1 MSRASGSSKLSLS
14 HASHANDPT
23 AAQITNAVDGM
34 ADVNVPASQPNWQL
48 VLPQSSP
55 SGAWNGTQI
64 QVDFN
69 IQNSAVGKGVNYLL
83 QFNVAT
89 TGAPVLP
96 PSSYFVDRVEI
107 RTPGGEVAENVTN
120 DMLFA
125 ESTTL
130 LTDQSF
136 YTVGPLYNVAAT
148 GGLNPAPAA
157 GNHTYWLSLNGS
169 ILGGAQP
176 YFKGFAAGGFWQVRV
191 FLTANVVASGST
203 GACSLSQ
210 LQLWVQEAKLSEQT
224 EAALAA
230 AHKSGIKYKTVTRS
244 INTINQPSLT
254 AGNQVTAI
262 MSGLNRSSAGLYVYF
277 KAPATSDPLTCL
289 DRTAMANFQLQDANS
304 RPFTQTLPA
313 QMVESVIG
321 PSVTPL
327 SSVFVNSATFTTYIF
342 PFCTS
347 LDRVLNSGARLGSY
361 QMTSQ
366 EKIVFTPASNSSSA
380 LNLNIIS
387 WDLTTIHVAKG
398 VATIKYGDE

>member
-1 MSRASGSSKLSLS
+1 MSRASGSSKPS
-14 HASHANDPT
+14 HSSDHSPT

-34 ADVNVPASQPNWQL
+34 ADANVPASQPNWQL

-89 TGAPVLP
+89 TGSPVLP
-96 PSSYFVDRVEI
+96 PSAYFVDRVEI
-107 RTPGGEVAENVTN
+107 RTPNSQVAENVTN

-136 YTVGPLYNVAAT
+136 YTVAPLYNVAFT
-148 GGLNPAPAA
+148 GGLQAAPAA

-176 YFKGFAAGGFWQVRV
+176 YFKGFKAGGFWQVRV
-191 FLTANVVASGST
+191 FLTANVVTSTSMGSC
-203 GACSLSQ
+203 ALSQ
-210 LQLWVQEAKLSEQT
+210 MQLWVQEAKLSEQT
-224 EAALAA
+224 EAALSA
-230 AHKSGIKYKTVTRS
+230 AHRSGIKYKTVTRS

-254 AGNQVTAI
+254 AGNQVTSI
-262 MSGLNRSSAGLYVYF
+262 MSGLNRTSAGLYVFF

-289 DRTAMANFQLQDANS
+289 DRTPMANFQLQDANS

-313 QMVESVIG
+313 QLVESVIG
-321 PSVTPL
+321 PSVTPI
-327 SSVFVNSATFTTYIF
+327 SSVFVNSPTFTTYIF

-361 QMTSQ
+361 DMTSQ
-366 EKIVFTPASNSSSA
+366 EKIVFTPVASSSSA
-380 LNLNIIS
+380 LNLNIVS
-387 WDLTTIHVAKG
+387 WDLTTIHVSKDN
-398 VATIKYGDE
+398 VDIKYGE